1 MAAESGVAKGTE
13 ERAHGRL
20 LARNPIIKTKMYAL
34 QLKVYYKAG
43 VLYINARKY
52 TSHYSML
59 HSFKCLQKFA
69 VDYRNGLVLLDGA
82 CCWKEK
88 QDTPETENDSVAC
101 RSKIG
106 HRVQ

>member
-1 MAAESGVAKGTE
+1 MEWPRALK
-13 ERAHGRL
+13 ERAHERL
-20 LARNPIIKTKMYAL
+20 IARIPIIKTKMYAL
-34 QLKVYYKAG
+34 QLNVYYKAR

-59 HSFKCLQKFA
+59 HSFKCLQKST

-88 QDTPETENDSVAC
+88 QDTPETENDNVDH
-101 RSKIG
+101 K
-106 HRVQ
+106 